1 MSNVVAPLL
10 WNRSNSS
17 TQKTNS
23 RKHQEDFSG
32 LSEVATIKSV
42 GSIPQSAEIIQMNNL
57 QSVNWIGVLVLL
69 AFSLILYIGLKTGI
83 FSISKK
89 HIKELRNRVVPLGS
103 NISSHQP
110 STFSVNESGKEVLI
124 HSRNVLYVQAAG
136 NYIEIQELT
145 CKHLVRCKIGE
156 FTCMVPDKPSYLRIH
171 RSYVVRIDKIKGLK
185 SRSIIVGDF
194 EIPVSK
200 TYRSEV
206 AKLKLG

>member
-10 WNRSNSS
+10 WNRSNSN
-17 TQKTNS
+17 TQKTNPH
-23 RKHQEDFSG
+23 KHQEDFSD
-32 LSEVATIKSV
+32 LSEVTTVKYVRDNS
-42 GSIPQSAEIIQMNNL
+42 QSAEIVQMSSL
-57 QSVNWIGVLVLL
+57 QSVNWVGVLILL
-69 AFSLILYIGLKTGI
+69 VFSVIFYIGLKTGI
-83 FSISKK
+83 FSINKK
-89 HIKELRNRVVPLGS
+89 HIKELRDRVIPLTNNS
-103 NISSHQP
+103 NSREIQ
-110 STFSVNESGKEVLI
+110 TFLVNESGKEVLI

-185 SRSIIVGDF
+185 PRSIIVGDF

-200 TYRSEV
+200 TYRPEV